1 MTEYVPATADHIKE
15 SMALALS
22 NERKEENST
31 DFCGSFKWL
40 WDVIV
45 RVAEDVGEMQGRRVV
60 LVVSDGSDRASVN
73 TWRAW
78 CTSPAV
84 RASRFLV

>member
-1 MTEYVPATADHIKE
+1 
-15 SMALALS
+15 MALALS
-22 NERKEENST
+22 NERKEKSST

-60 LVVSDGSDRASVN
+60 LV
-73 TWRAW
+73 
-78 CTSPAV
+78 
-84 RASRFLV
+84 L

>member
-1 MTEYVPATADHIKE
+1 
-15 SMALALS
+15 MALALS

-31 DFCGSFKWL
+31 DFCGSFKRL

-60 LVVSDGSDRASVN
+60 LVVSDGSDRAS
-73 TWRAW
+73 
-78 CTSPAV
+78 
-84 RASRFLV
+84 